1 MLKWWPFKKKYLLIA
16 GGGFLLLICY
26 QLAFKNT
33 LAAWQLNRQLN
44 KELVQSADISYPPG
58 YLDRKSKNLE
68 RVLALY
74 RSDTALFRSN
84 TISTIAV
91 LAEKCRV
98 KLAEV
103 PSQDVVYHTEGA
115 IIQKLNF
122 EGDFFA
128 LNVFLN
134 QLESSEEVG
143 MVRTVEF
150 KLQRKDGQP
159 AAKKLT
165 MGVYMEILK

>member
-1 MLKWWPFKKKYLLIA
+1 MLKWWPYKKDYLLVVGAII
-16 GGGFLLLICY
+16 LLLICY

-33 LAAWQLNRQLN
+33 FAAWQLNRQLN
-44 KELVQSADISYPPG
+44 KQLLQSADISYPPG
-58 YLDRKSKNLE
+58 YFDRKSKNLE
-68 RVLALY
+68 RILGLY

-91 LAEKCRV
+91 LAEKHRI

-103 PSQDVVYHTEGA
+103 PAQDLVYHTEGA

-128 LNVFLN
+128 LNEFLN
-134 QLESSEEVG
+134 QLESFENVG
-143 MVRTVEF
+143 VVRSVEF
-150 KLQRKDGQP
+150 KLEKKEAEP
-159 AAKKLT
+159 VAKKLI
-165 MGVYMEILK
+165 MGVYMEISK